1 MFRALRTCPGVY
13 HCRVKKLSALLLLI
27 AAGCAPLKPIESAD
41 ATFRR
46 LADEFVATH
55 FAARPVEAAGLGWHQ
70 YDGKFVV
77 PTGTQIAAERAR
89 LVRFDS
95 ALAALPATELSA
107 EARHDWA
114 ILRTTVAKERFTL
127 DRARTPFRN
136 PMIYADGLDV
146 SLYIKRD
153 WKPLTERVRD
163 MSAILRLAP
172 DYFGAAR
179 TNLDAVLPRPF
190 VETAIEIA
198 EATAA
203 FLENDIAKAARAC
216 GEEAAIN
223 EFNAA
228 VSVAAR
234 EHRDYASWLR
244 RERLPKATAE
254 FALGADNY
262 SEMLRGELIE
272 LSPDR
277 VLAIGLANLRVEQA
291 KFAAA
296 ARVIDPT
303 KAAIEVFKAIQ
314 KDHPTADGL
323 LPDTRKD
330 LESIRQFIVDH
341 KLVTIPSEIR
351 ATVTETLPPFRATS
365 FASMETPG
373 PFETKAT
380 EAYYFVTPTE
390 TNWTDAQREEW
401 LTAFNYYTT
410 DVVSI
415 HEAYPGHYVQFLALN
430 ASRASSV
437 QKVFGSYAFIE
448 GWAHY
453 TEQMVLDEGFGAPA
467 NPATA
472 SRAELVRAAKY
483 RLAQSDEALLRLCRL
498 CVSVQMHT
506 KGMTL
511 EEGARFFRD
520 NCYYEEKP
528 AHQEAL
534 RGTFDPGYC
543 FYTLGKLQ
551 LLKLREDW
559 KIQEGAAFS
568 LQRFHDEVLRHGTPP
583 VRLLREAMIKDPAK
597 RPELF

>member
-1 MFRALRTCPGVY
+1 MFRALRTASRRYSG
-13 HCRVKKLSALLLLI
+13 RVKKLSALLLLL
-27 AAGCAPLKPIESAD
+27 AAGCAPLKPVEPAD
-41 ATFRR
+41 TVLRR
-46 LADEFVATH
+46 LAAEFVAAH
-55 FAARPVEAAGLGWHQ
+55 FAPRPVEAAGLGWHQ
-70 YDGKFVV
+70 YDGQFVV
-77 PTGTQIAAERAR
+77 PTGALLAAEQAE
-89 LVRFDS
+89 LARFDS
-95 ALAALPATELSA
+95 ALAGLPERELSA
-107 EARHDWA
+107 DARHDWM
-114 ILRTTVAKERFTL
+114 ILRTAIAKDRFEL
-127 DRARTPFRN
+127 ARARTPFRN
-136 PMIYADGLDV
+136 PMPYASGLDV
-146 SLYIKRD
+146 SLYIKRN
-153 WKPLTERVRD
+153 WKPLPERVRD
-163 MSAILRLAP
+163 ISAILRRAP
-172 DYFGAAR
+172 EFFGAAR
-179 TNLDAVLPRPF
+179 TNLEAALPKPF

-198 EATAA
+198 VATAA
-203 FLENDIAKAARAC
+203 FLENDIAKAAREC
-216 GEEAAIN
+216 GDAAAIN
-223 EFNAA
+223 EFNAE
-228 VSVAAR
+228 VIVAAK
-234 EHRDYASWLR
+234 EHRAFANWLR
-244 RERLPKATAE
+244 QERLPKATTE
-254 FALGADNY
+254 FALGAEKY

-296 ARVIDPT
+296 ARVLDPA
-303 KAAIEVFKAIQ
+303 KPAIEVFKAIQ
-314 KDHPTADGL
+314 RDHPTAEGL
-323 LPDTRKD
+323 LPDTRKG
-330 LESIRQFIVDH
+330 LEAIRQFIVDH
-341 KLVTIPSEIR
+341 RLVTIPSEVR
-351 ATVTETLPPFRATS
+351 ATVTETLPPFRSTS

-380 EAYYFVTPTE
+380 EAYYYVTPVE
-390 TNWTDAQREEW
+390 PDWPPAQQEEW

-430 ASRASSV
+430 ASRASTV
-437 QKVFGSYAFIE
+437 EKVFGSYAFIE

-453 TEQMVLDEGFGAPA
+453 SEQMVLDEGFGAPA
-467 NPATA
+467 NPANT

-506 KGMTL
+506 QGMSL
-511 EEGARFFRD
+511 EDGTRFFRD

-551 LLKLREDW
+551 LLKLRDDW
-559 KIQEGAAFS
+559 KAQEGAAFS

-583 VRLLREAMIKDPAK
+583 VRLLRDAMLKDSTK